1 MAADILRVALA
12 AAAQPVALVAVTLL
26 EVLGVDVPRVALV
39 AAEASAAAV
48 AVDSMVAAVVDSMAA
63 VVAADSTV
71 AAVAPTVAADIANR
85 KREVNKPVCFGRRA
99 FFFSPTLEFVPSSGL
114 LARRPRQ
121 PAKPIGNALRR
132 RRMRLRAS
140 CCRHRRK
147 ALRVFEQF
155 HQRPKQPAWL
165 IQFPLLKH
173 YRRPGGNHGFSV
185 RTLVLVCCCRK
196 RYE

>member
-1 MAADILRVALA
+1 MAADIPRVALA

-99 FFFSPTLEFVPSSGL
+99 FFFRQLSSSCPVVTYWPDTRASPSSLSAMRSAAIGCACERAAVDIAERRCGSLNSSTRVPSNL
-114 LARRPRQ
+114 
-121 PAKPIGNALRR
+121 
-132 RRMRLRAS
+132 
-140 CCRHRRK
+140 
-147 ALRVFEQF
+147 
-155 HQRPKQPAWL
+155 
-165 IQFPLLKH
+165 
-173 YRRPGGNHGFSV
+173 PGSSNS
-185 RTLVLVCCCRK
+185 RS
-196 RYE
+196 